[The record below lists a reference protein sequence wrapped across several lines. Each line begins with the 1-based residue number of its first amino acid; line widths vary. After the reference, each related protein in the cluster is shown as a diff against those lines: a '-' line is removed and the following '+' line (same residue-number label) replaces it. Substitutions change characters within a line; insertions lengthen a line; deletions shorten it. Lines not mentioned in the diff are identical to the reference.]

1 MEVAQIISTL
11 REKVGSTSLSDRTFQ
26 EYVNAVNPQTEP
38 DEAFWNTH
46 VAILK
51 SMSGQFSHDVADWQ
65 KKYQQ
70 QNPQQQ
76 NPQQQQNTPAI
87 SPEVQALIDAQRKSI
102 EDLKAMVTGQQQ
114 RMSQEAIRNAATQQG
129 DVLKVTNR
137 NLWNDAVTRINI
149 TEGMTSEQFN
159 AQVKTIYEQNLKSFV
174 GDGVQPYG
182 NAAPADPSAQTK
194 AELDAFFANKPGF
207 EQKQQE

>member
-11 REKVGSTSLSDRTFQ
+11 REKVGTTSLSDRTFQ
-26 EYVNAVNPQTEP
+26 EYVNAVNPQVEP
-38 DEAFWNTH
+38 DDAFWAQHT
-46 VAILK
+46 AILK

-70 QNPQQQ
+70 EHPI
-76 NPQQQQNTPAI
+76 QQQQQQQEPPAI
-87 SPEVQALIDAQRKSI
+87 SPEVQALIDAQKKSI

-114 RMSQEAIRNAATQQG
+114 RMSQEAIRAAASQQG
-129 DVLKVTNR
+129 EALKVTNR

-182 NAAPADPSAQTK
+182 NAAPPDTSAQTK

-207 EQKQQE
+207 ESK